1 MAWSVPDDRAERE
14 VASMTDAAVDEVISR
29 ILCVGTKRDI
39 IMPYEGRSWRLLTR
53 WRGTVLQNTMLST
66 LSTMALSAITVTLLE
81 THGSWE
87 ILRRFGPRW
96 SLIASALSKLQHL
109 EKLWQYQL
117 TFSTFVL
124 TFFLGQAFSFWQNAY
139 SLTRQVQGR
148 IQDILLLLNAHAQRG
163 RDSGVTRDSSV
174 AIRQVARHLS
184 LCHALFYA
192 GIKCSAPSDMFTR
205 RPLRILLSERG
216 LQALVRRGV
225 LSPSEHAAL
234 RASQLPVTR
243 YYLVI
248 LSWVAARISHEIDH
262 AAHRAGGGGVL
273 RGGAGFEQL
282 VLEKCCA
289 LRGAM
294 MSIPDELA
302 ARIPM
307 AYVHFAQLLVDSLI
321 MTTPFA
327 LYGSMGPMAF
337 LVTGLVTIFFRGLLE
352 LSKTFLDP
360 VGSRRVST
368 KNFMAD
374 IQVDVLLG
382 EINAGARTYD
392 KGVQELPFLS
402 RRGAQGTESD
412 SKLG

>member
-1 MAWSVPDDRAERE
+1 MSDE
-14 VASMTDAAVDEVISR
+14 AVDEVISR
-29 ILCVGTKRDI
+29 TLCVGTKRDI
-39 IMPYEGRSWRLLTR
+39 IRTYEGTSWKLLTQ

-66 LSTMALSAITVTLLE
+66 VLAMALSAATVTLID
-81 THGSWE
+81 TKGSWDL
-87 ILRRFGPRW
+87 LRRFGPHW
-96 SLIASALSKLQHL
+96 SVVADALSKLNNL
-109 EKLWQYQL
+109 EKMWQYHL

-124 TFFLGQAFSFWQNAY
+124 TFFLGQAFSFWRNAY

-148 IQDILLLLNAHAQRG
+148 IQDLLLLLNVHAQRG
-163 RDSGVTRDSSV
+163 PGSGGPYSGVTPEANA
-174 AIRQVARHLS
+174 AIRQIARHLS

-192 GIKCSAPSDMFTR
+192 GIKCSAPSDTFTAH
-205 RPLRILLSERG
+205 PLRVLLSERG
-216 LQALVRRGV
+216 LQALVTRGI
-225 LSPSEHAAL
+225 LSTSEHAAL
-234 RASQLPVTR
+234 RSSGLPVSR

-248 LSWVAARISHEIDH
+248 LSWVSSRISHEISLGMK
-262 AAHRAGGGGVL
+262 RGGGYGGGPGAL
-273 RGGAGFEQL
+273 RGSAGFEQL

-307 AYVHFAQLLVDSLI
+307 AYVHFAQFLVDSLI
-321 MTTPFA
+321 ATTPFA
-327 LYGSMGPMAF
+327 LHSSMGPMAF

-382 EINAGARTYD
+382 EINAGARTWV
-392 KGVQELPFLS
+392 KGVQELPFLT
-402 RRGAQGTESD
+402 RRGAPGAGSD
-412 SKLG
+412 AEPW